1 VPCPD
6 EISTLVESDA
16 DGSAK
21 VGCCPD
27 DFGVDVSVSNNDGCS
42 FGDILKIGD
51 PENAR
56 NGLVFDQIIEREVI
70 LMGLK

>member
-1 VPCPD
+1 MPCPD

-21 VGCCPD
+21 VGRCS
-27 DFGVDVSVSNNDGCS
+27 DFGADVSVSNNDGCS
-42 FGDILKIGD
+42 FVDILKIGD

-56 NGLVFDQIIEREVI
+56 NGCIFDQIIEREVI